1 MLSQSDDLLIEQIRH
16 RDAEAWSEL
25 IARFE
30 GRLLKF
36 VEGRMRDRAAAEDV
50 VQETF
55 IGFLTSLPNFDQ
67 RRPLEAYLFSIAA
80 HKLTDALR
88 REGRRPTLPL
98 APNSSDPE
106 GWEPAGSARPASSI
120 ARSAERRQLE
130 EIALRQSIA
139 RQIDEL
145 RRAGQ
150 WLKLQCVESLLVR
163 GWPNK
168 VAATRL
174 NLSEQA
180 VANYKHEFLAK
191 LQSAVR
197 AQNLPED
204 VFPELYEERD

>member
-1 MLSQSDDLLIEQIRH
+1 MSQSDDLLIQQIRRH
-16 RDAEAWSEL
+16 DAEAWSEL

-55 IGFLTSLPNFDQ
+55 IGLLTSLPNFDS
-67 RRPLEAYLFSIAA
+67 RRPLESYLFSIAA

-88 REGRRPTLPL
+88 LAGRRPALPL
-98 APNSSDPE
+98 VVRSSDRE
-106 GWEPAGSARPASSI
+106 AWEPADSARPASSI
-120 ARSAERRQLE
+120 ARSAERRHLE
-130 EIALRQSIA
+130 ETALRQA
-139 RQIDEL
+139 MGRQIDAL
-145 RRAGQ
+145 RSGGQ
-150 WLKLQCVESLLVR
+150 WLKLECVELLLVR

-168 VAATRL
+168 QVAAKL
-174 NLSEQA
+174 GLSEQT

-204 VFPELYEERD
+204 VFPDLYDKA